1 MYNLIN
7 TGVLRIFLL
16 FLNIDKQLLQL
27 SSDVLWV
34 IITIVALLSFLFGV
48 WISLFTDILYLAK
61 RLVIWDKTPGLS
73 LTSNLRYKE
82 LT

>member
-1 MYNLIN
+1 M
-7 TGVLRIFLL
+7 F

-34 IITIVALLSFLFGV
+34 IITIVALSSFLLGV
-48 WISLFTDILYLAK
+48 WISLFTDILYLAN

>member
-1 MYNLIN
+1 MLSIS
-7 TGVLRIFLL
+7 LF

-34 IITIVALLSFLFGV
+34 IITIVALLSFLLGV

-61 RLVIWDKTPGLS
+61 RLVILDKTPGLS
-73 LTSNLRYKE
+73 LTSNLKYKE